1 MSAPLET
8 PSGVG
13 VGRKP
18 QEWLQAGD
26 VVRVEISGLGA
37 LSNPARND
45 GIPDTQAHR
54 GASVA
59 GPVASSWLRRSGG
72 ALSYLA

>member
-37 LSNPARND
+37 LSNPV
-45 GIPDTQAHR
+45 
-54 GASVA
+54 VA
-59 GPVASSWLRRSGG
+59 ERLN
-72 ALSYLA
+72 